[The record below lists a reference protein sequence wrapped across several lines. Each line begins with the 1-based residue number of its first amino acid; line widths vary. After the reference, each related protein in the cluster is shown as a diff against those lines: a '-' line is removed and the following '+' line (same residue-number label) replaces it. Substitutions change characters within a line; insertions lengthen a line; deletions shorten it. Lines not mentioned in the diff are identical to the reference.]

1 MLFLI
6 AMKKFPRY
14 TDCTSSNQALLLDSI
29 RYAGLCA
36 KGNFSKSQKKWA
48 SRGRWQI
55 VRTDF
60 YNRPNG
66 QVVQN
71 RSLHG
76 KSTSQG

>member
-6 AMKKFPRY
+6 AIKKFPRY
-14 TDCTSSNQALLLDSI
+14 TNCTSSSQTLLLDPI

-48 SRGRWQI
+48 SRGTWQI
-55 VRTDF
+55 VGTDF
-60 YNRPNG
+60 YKRPNG

-71 RSLHG
+71 LSLHG